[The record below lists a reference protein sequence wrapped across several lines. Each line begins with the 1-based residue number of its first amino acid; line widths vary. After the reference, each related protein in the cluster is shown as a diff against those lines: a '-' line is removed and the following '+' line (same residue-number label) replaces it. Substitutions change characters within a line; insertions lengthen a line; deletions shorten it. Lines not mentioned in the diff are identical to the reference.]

1 MNYFIDSN
9 IFLRVIVEEDKKS
22 FSECRDLLQKI
33 EDRKFRGFS
42 SNIVMAE
49 IVWVLSSF
57 YKLKKEKILVGLSGI
72 RNLKGLNLVDKFRF
86 DLALRLYS
94 RFQAKFIDSLIAS
107 IPEISSKTWQVVS
120 YDRDFDKLGVSRVE
134 PDKILHR
141 GVGKDEITP

>member
-33 EDRKFRGFS
+33 EDGKFRGFS

-94 RFQAKFIDSLIAS
+94 RFQVKFIDSLIAS
-107 IPEISSKTWQVVS
+107 IPEISSKAWQVVS
-120 YDRDFDKLGVSRVE
+120 YDRDFDKFGISRVE
-134 PDKILHR
+134 PDEVLQKW
-141 GVGKDEITP
+141 VGKEKIG